1 MKENHRVC
9 AELTVQ
15 GLRWPAGGAQPAWSP
30 DSDHLLTCAEQGGS
44 QASELVTR
52 GLGLI
57 PGASDE
63 GTFGLGSRGKSNLL
77 LRKSGEPA
85 RDCTALSWAW
95 WELLG
100 KQVLKRKKRN
110 RSPCFRSFKSYYNV
124 VKGFYIILSKYCG
137 N

>member
-1 MKENHRVC
+1 M
-9 AELTVQ
+9 Q

-63 GTFGLGSRGKSNLL
+63 GTFGLGSRGKRNLL

-95 WELLG
+95 EMLG

-110 RSPCFRSFKSYYNV
+110 RS
-124 VKGFYIILSKYCG
+124 ILSIPKLSDLKHYYSS
-137 N
+137 